1 MAPRPPRRRGR
12 GRGLLLAVV
21 ALLVLSLAGTGVV
34 WTNTLGAGE
43 RFNNLVDR
51 VRLAIDPPP
60 DRETLPTIEI
70 TPPPL
75 EVAIAPSSPGSEAMA
90 GPTPTPKPPRKPVDV
105 RLRTN
110 PAGMFISQQTNDWC
124 APAGVQMVLAM
135 HGVADNSPATQRR
148 IADAIDEWE
157 SRRDSRNGG
166 WGPAAISLA
175 LADNGIRGYEIR
187 SYRRRDHALR
197 DSAAALSRTRAP
209 VILIAWRGAH
219 TWVMTG
225 YRADADPT
233 VFNDATVTGT
243 YIYDPW
249 YPRVSTI
256 WGPSDRPGTF
266 QNTAEMERNFLR
278 WQRPEGRYPDRDGKY
293 IALVPTIPLRDQPAG
308 RS

>member
-1 MAPRPPRRRGR
+1 M
-12 GRGLLLAVV
+12 V
-21 ALLVLSLAGTGVV
+21 SLAGTGLV
-34 WTNTLGAGE
+34 WTNALGAGE
-43 RFNNLVDR
+43 RFDNLMDR

-60 DRETLPTIEI
+60 DRETLPTLEI

-75 EVAIAPSSPGSEAMA
+75 EVAATQAPPGIEAAA
-90 GPTPTPKPPRKPVDV
+90 GPTPTPKPPRRPVDV

-110 PAGMFISQQTNDWC
+110 PGRMFISQQTNDWC

-135 HGVADNSPATQRR
+135 HGVADNSPSTQRR
-148 IADAIDEWE
+148 IADAIDKYE

-175 LADNGIRGYEIR
+175 LADNGIEGYEIR

-197 DSAAALSRTRAP
+197 DSAIAISETRAP

-225 YRADADPT
+225 YRANADPT
-233 VFNDATVTGT
+233 IFNDATITGT
-243 YIYDPW
+243 YVYDPW
-249 YPRVSTI
+249 YPRISTI
-256 WGPSDRPGTF
+256 WGRSDRPGTF

-278 WQRPEGRYPDRDGKY
+278 WQRPEGSYQDRDGKY
-293 IALVPTIPLRDQPAG
+293 LALVPTIPLADQPAG